1 MSGRFSLLMGILLL
15 SLGIGATASE
25 SSASALGEVV
35 TCGWCWDFQTSEG
48 WEHHFPSGGDE
59 CGWPSGEDCARCGG
73 TSSCHTDF
81 EGGRCHIACG
91 PSGGLAAVNDE
102 ISRLLEAGDA
112 DGLASFLSRGN
123 DHFYIAFIP
132 QRSTIEI
139 VPNCTPGKVESSH
152 AVDRKLA
159 SQIEEAILLAD

>member
-123 DHFYIAFIP
+123 DHFSTSHSYHNAAPSKSFRTVRLERSSRLTQSIA
-132 QRSTIEI
+132 
-139 VPNCTPGKVESSH
+139 SSL
-152 AVDRKLA
+152 VR
-159 SQIEEAILLAD
+159 